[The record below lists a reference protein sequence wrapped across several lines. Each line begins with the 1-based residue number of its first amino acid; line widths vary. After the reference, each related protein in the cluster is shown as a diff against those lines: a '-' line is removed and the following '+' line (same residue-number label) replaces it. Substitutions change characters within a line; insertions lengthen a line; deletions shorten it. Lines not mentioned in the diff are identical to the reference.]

1 MAMRIAVLLSGNGST
16 LQNIIDKTA
25 AGLIDAQVVCVISSR
40 EDAFGLERA
49 RKANV
54 PAFHTSVKH
63 RDNPDQFN
71 EEIWGWVRGHQ
82 AELVVLAGFMCKLQ
96 VPPDFVNKI
105 INVHPALLP
114 AFGGQGMYGNRVHQA
129 VLDYGAKI
137 TGCTVHFVDEEYD
150 HGPIIM
156 QEAVPV
162 FEADTADTV
171 AQRVQAR
178 EREMYTRVLQ
188 LFAKGRIRVEGRK
201 VKIT

>member
-16 LQNIIDKTA
+16 LQNIIDKIA
-25 AGLIDAQVVCVISSR
+25 AGLIDAQVVCVVSSR

-49 RKANV
+49 RKANL
-54 PAFHTSVKH
+54 PAFHTTVKH
-63 RDNPDQFN
+63 RDNPEQFN
-71 EEIWGWVRGHQ
+71 EEIWGWVREHQ

-96 VPPDFVNKI
+96 VPQDFVNKI

-114 AFGGQGMYGNRVHQA
+114 AFGGQGMYGGRVHQA

>member
-1 MAMRIAVLLSGNGST
+1 MPMRIAVLLSGNGST
-16 LQNIIDKTA
+16 LQNIIDKIA
-25 AGLIDAQVVCVISSR
+25 AGLIDAQVVCVVSSR

-49 RKANV
+49 RKANIN
-54 PAFHTSVKH
+54 AYHTTVKN
-63 RDNPDQFN
+63 RENPEQFN
-71 EEIWGWVRGHQ
+71 QEIWGWLREHN

-96 VPPDFVNKI
+96 VPQDYVNKI

-114 AFGGQGMYGNRVHQA
+114 AFGGQGMYGSHVHQA

-137 TGCTVHFVDEEYD
+137 SGCSVHFVDEEYD

-162 FEADTADTV
+162 FDADTAESL

-188 LFAKGRIRVEGRK
+188 MFSKGRIRVEGRK
-201 VKIT
+201 VKIS